1 MGEREDVGTAL
12 LLQGLGVDGQETS
25 QPCILL
31 LASSWKSG
39 LGWGTKGGSTAA
51 AATGVVIDF

>member
-1 MGEREDVGTAL
+1 MAREGWRWEREDVGTAL

-31 LASSWKSG
+31 LASSWLEKQP
-39 LGWGTKGGSTAA
+39 
-51 AATGVVIDF
+51 GVGD

>member
-1 MGEREDVGTAL
+1 MEVGKREDVGTVL

-31 LASSWKSG
+31 LASSWLEKQP
-39 LGWGTKGGSTAA
+39 
-51 AATGVVIDF
+51 GVGD